1 VPVHQDLPLQDIFYD
16 APQHNLH
23 QEPVARLS
31 PQNHLLPFLQNDA
44 FDFGCLDYEA
54 DAVPGP
60 SMVILPT
67 GIPETRLIPP
77 TPTAVQDLRMDSVSS
92 GLHLD
97 NIQMD
102 RSADI
107 VPGAK
112 GRRQDATNAL
122 LREGFVDLECII
134 NELSN
139 KTSLPA
145 HQVVSLWNKSH
156 GWVINNINH
165 WNAYSSYF
173 RENLKQELSRLG
185 GEAPKPHGTP
195 S

>member
-1 VPVHQDLPLQDIFYD
+1 
-16 APQHNLH
+16 
-23 QEPVARLS
+23 
-31 PQNHLLPFLQNDA
+31 
-44 FDFGCLDYEA
+44 
-54 DAVPGP
+54 
-60 SMVILPT
+60 MVILPT

-122 LREGFVDLECII
+122 LREGFVDLERTI

-156 GWVINNINH
+156 GRVINNINH